1 MYNYNNSKPLQPSVS
16 SNRSKFYKALAVF
29 LALAFVGVK
38 YASDSSSS
46 DNSAVA
52 GARGGDKKKNS
63 SGAKRGS
70 SKGKSSKNLKNK
82 IPPAKDGKKDGDWK
96 DATDD
101 DDNNDDG
108 DKESFD
114 NNDDDDDFGN
124 GDDQP
129 NPNEDDTPSRNS
141 NSQDDRNG
149 NRAKAP
155 DEKVQRP
162 TTSRH
167 ETKFPSLV
175 SLTDGTNVH
184 TDVSWMLDF
193 AITGF
198 AKCGTTWMMNYL
210 RRNGRSSGELWVNQG
225 EVHFMRK
232 PDGPAKMV
240 KMMYKTHEADV
251 AEGTK
256 RLYGVKNPAE
266 MEIEGSLGRY
276 AEYFP
281 QTKFII
287 SLRHPVKWFESFF
300 NFRQYHHFPHMVARP
315 TTKLIG
321 ECEPGYPYKPKC
333 MTSCPSGKMDVC
345 TVRANFHWAL
355 SRLGK
360 TPMKSKDEKALLQH
374 DMSID
379 PMPNK
384 VFIMEQRQIIYNHP
398 SAQNFTK
405 DVHDFLGLKKPLTDL
420 QPYVPPA
427 DKYAEFSNKEA
438 VKHLIHICDEEHDDV
453 RRELVKIGKEA
464 AKWITE
470 YFIESEDV
478 FVSSREEFIK
488 LMQDWGQDPCEK
500 GRRHLLAL

>member
-1 MYNYNNSKPLQPSVS
+1 MYSYNNSKPLAPKTA
-16 SNRSKFYKALAVF
+16 SNQSKYCKALAVF
-29 LALAFVGVK
+29 LALAFVGIK
-38 YASDSSSS
+38 YALSSS
-46 DNSAVA
+46 DNAAADV
-52 GARGGDKKKNS
+52 GGGGGKKRPDKISHIKTRNKNN
-63 SGAKRGS
+63 KVVK
-70 SKGKSSKNLKNK
+70 SKGTSSE
-82 IPPAKDGKKDGDWK
+82 KDKDWK
-96 DATDD
+96 DMSKTGLNLQSEDD
-101 DDNNDDG
+101 DD
-108 DKESFD
+108 KESYD

-124 GDDQP
+124 VDDKP
-129 NPNEDDTPSRNS
+129 NTHLDEAPSKNS

-149 NRAKAP
+149 NLAKP
-155 DEKVQRP
+155 PIEKPRP
-162 TTSRH
+162 TSSRH
-167 ETKFPSLV
+167 ETKFPSLS
-175 SLTDGTNVH
+175 SLTDGSKVH

-210 RRNGRSSGELWVNQG
+210 RRNGRASGELWVNQG

-300 NFRQYHHFPHMVARP
+300 NFRQYHHYPHMVARP
-315 TTKLIG
+315 TSKLIG
-321 ECEPGYPYKPKC
+321 ECEAGYPYKPKC

-360 TPMKSKDEKALLQH
+360 TPMKSKAEKALLQH

-398 SAQNFTK
+398 SAKNFTN
-405 DVHDFLGLKKPLTDL
+405 DVRDFLGLNKPLTEL

-438 VKHLIHICDEEHDDV
+438 VEHLIHICDEEHEDV
-453 RRELVKIGKEA
+453 RKELVRIGKEA
-464 AKWITE
+464 ATWITK
-470 YFIESEDV
+470 YFLESEEV
-478 FVSSREEFIK
+478 VVSSKAEFIK
-488 LMQDWGQDPCEK
+488 LMKDWGQDPCKK
-500 GRRHLLAL
+500 GRRHLLSL

>member
-1 MYNYNNSKPLQPSVS
+1 MYTYSNSKPLKPTLASD
-16 SNRSKFYKALAVF
+16 RSKQYKALAIF
-29 LALAFVGVK
+29 LALAFVGIK
-38 YASDSSSS
+38 YASSS
-46 DNSAVA
+46 DNATADVGA
-52 GARGGDKKKNS
+52 GGGKIRSSDKVSHIKTSKDDEWTDMSKEGPNS
-63 SGAKRGS
+63 EE
-70 SKGKSSKNLKNK
+70 
-82 IPPAKDGKKDGDWK
+82 D
-96 DATDD
+96 
-101 DDNNDDG
+101 DDG
-108 DKESFD
+108 DKESYD
-114 NNDDDDDFGN
+114 RNDDDDDFGN
-124 GDDQP
+124 ATVYNKYHIATD
-129 NPNEDDTPSRNS
+129 PSRNS
-141 NSQDDRNG
+141 YSQDDNREG
-149 NRAKAP
+149 NAAKAP
-155 DEKVQRP
+155 IENARP
-162 TTSRH
+162 TSSHH
-167 ETKFPSLV
+167 ETKFPSLS
-175 SLTDGTNVH
+175 SLTDGTKVH

-210 RRNGRSSGELWVNQG
+210 RRNGRASGELWVNQG

-232 PDGPAKMV
+232 PEGPAKMV
-240 KMMYKTHEADV
+240 KLMYKTHEADV

-300 NFRQYHHFPHMVARP
+300 NFRQYHHYPHMVARP
-315 TTKLIG
+315 TPKLIG

-360 TPMKSKDEKALLQH
+360 TPMKSKAEKALLQH

-405 DVHDFLGLKKPLTDL
+405 DVHDFLGLDKPLKEL

-438 VKHLIHICDEEHDDV
+438 VEHLIHICDKEHDDV
-453 RRELVKIGKEA
+453 RKELVKIGKEA
-464 AKWITE
+464 AEWITE
-470 YFIESEDV
+470 YFIESDDV
-478 FVSSREEFIK
+478 VVSSKDEFVK
-488 LMQDWGQDPCEK
+488 LMEDWGHDPCEK
-500 GRRHLLAL
+500 GRRHLLSL